1 MSNFSS
7 GAVPDMTSRL
17 ENHNAY
23 RSHELDSTIGENEKL
38 VSLHDFGIAGQSYY
52 SRPNRFVPEPDE
64 TIDKEPKLRES
75 VAVYLAEINNA
86 LKDDDSLQK
95 YFIDK
100 FGRRVELYVDDS
112 LRPLSLQQILYD
124 IHEPAAIAKNLDKI
138 TPSGL
143 IVIDEE
149 VLRADRGIAPPSG
162 DPSSPTPHSTGAAL
176 DVKFRLIPEPYTLTY
191 SSEKD
196 FIDMGNISGSADTY
210 RPDFFEKSA
219 EDRKVEL
226 DKMSPKNKQ
235 KLIENW
241 DSYREL
247 RRVFYHVMTKLTDN
261 PLHVNPKEWWHW
273 SYGDQM
279 HANAEKHLGRYLVAK
294 YGAVS

>member
-1 MSNFSS
+1 MNSFSYE
-7 GAVPDMTSRL
+7 AVPEMDSRL
-17 ENHNAY
+17 ENHNSY
-23 RSHELDSTIGENEKL
+23 RSHELDASIGDMEG
-38 VSLHDFGIAGQSYY
+38 VISLHDLGIAGQSYY

-64 TIDKEPKLRES
+64 TIDKVPKLREP
-75 VAVYLAEINNA
+75 VARYLAEINNA
-86 LKDDDSLQK
+86 LKDNEALQQ
-95 YFIDK
+95 YFLKK

-143 IVIDEE
+143 IIIDEE
-149 VLRADRGIAPPSG
+149 VLQSPRGIAPPSG

-176 DVKFRLIPEPYTLTY
+176 DVKFRLMPDPYVLTF
-191 SSEKD
+191 SSEDD

-210 RPDFFEKSA
+210 RPDFYEKSA
-219 EDRKVEL
+219 DERKAEL
-226 DKMSPKNKQ
+226 DKMSPENKQ
-235 KLIENW
+235 KLIEKW
-241 DSYREL
+241 DEYREL
-247 RRVFYHVMTKLTDN
+247 RRVFYHVMTKLTEN
-261 PLHVNPKEWWHW
+261 PLHVNPREWWHW

-279 HANAEKHLGRYLVAK
+279 HAKREKELGRYVIAK